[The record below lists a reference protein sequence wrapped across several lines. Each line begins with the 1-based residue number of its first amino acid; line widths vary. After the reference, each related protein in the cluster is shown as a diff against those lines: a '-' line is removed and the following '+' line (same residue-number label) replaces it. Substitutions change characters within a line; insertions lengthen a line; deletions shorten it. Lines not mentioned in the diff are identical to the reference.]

1 MKQAAQNWYKE
12 LANFLLRRGF
22 TRSRND
28 RFLLTR
34 AETEGHT
41 FNLVC
46 VDDII
51 VASRSMTVMTDVKK
65 ALEATFH
72 MEERKRLHWFLGLRI
87 GHEEGN
93 VTVDQEHHI
102 DTMLERLQMDQRKP
116 SRNPA
121 DLNLKLLTAQNGDE
135 EVDQRIYRCLVGSIL
150 YLAKYMRPD
159 VMFTVNFLSRHI
171 ITPTNQH
178 WMCGKRLL
186 RYLQGLNGLVENLP
200 TQKKLVMI

>member
-1 MKQAAQNWYKE
+1 MHQFDVKTVFLQSSIEEEMLLEQPQELLKQGSDGNKLVCRLNKSIYGLKQAAQNWYKE

-41 FNLVC
+41 LNLVC

-51 VASRSMTVMTDVKK
+51 VASSSMTVMSDVKK
-65 ALEATFH
+65 ALKATFH
-72 MEERKRLHWFLGLRI
+72 MEERRRLHSFLDLRI

-102 DTMLERLQMDQRKP
+102 EKMLERLQMDQRKP

-150 YLAKYMRPD
+150 YLAK
-159 VMFTVNFLSRHI
+159 
-171 ITPTNQH
+171 
-178 WMCGKRLL
+178 
-186 RYLQGLNGLVENLP
+186 
-200 TQKKLVMI
+200 